1 MATTTITIRV
11 DEKLKKS
18 ATEAFEEMGMSL
30 ANGISVYLT
39 RVAAT
44 GEIPFRVAV
53 PRVAAEAPGEE
64 YFGLTGEAY
73 RKHLLEA
80 KKRVLEGH
88 YETRELLEV

>member
-18 ATEAFEEMGMSL
+18 ATEAFEEMGLSL

-44 GEIPFRVAV
+44 KEIPFRVAV
-53 PRVAAEAPGEE
+53 PQVAAEPPGVE
-64 YFGLTGEAY
+64 YFGLTGDAY

-80 KKRVLEGH
+80 KKRVLEGRCEAH
-88 YETRELLEV
+88 ELLED